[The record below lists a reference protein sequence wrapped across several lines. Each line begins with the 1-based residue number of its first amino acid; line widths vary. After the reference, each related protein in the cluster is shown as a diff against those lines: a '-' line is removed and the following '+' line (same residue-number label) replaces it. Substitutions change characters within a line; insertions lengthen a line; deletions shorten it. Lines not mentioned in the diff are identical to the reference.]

1 MQHLRSLERDEQGLI
16 MDQRSVI
23 PVAQL
28 VYPVRAPYQDQ
39 DDCRRQKH
47 HEYLEACWQW
57 GLALLN
63 PSGSPLRSYVADCE
77 FYSESYEDGDCKDLE
92 RETRD
97 GDVDCN
103 FTAS

>member
-1 MQHLRSLERDEQGLI
+1 
-16 MDQRSVI
+16 MDQRSVVPI
-23 PVAQL
+23 TQL

-47 HEYLEACWQW
+47 HKHLEARWQW
-57 GLALLN
+57 ILPLLN
-63 PSGSPLRSYVADCE
+63 PLCSPLRFYVADCE
-77 FYSESYEDGDCKDLE
+77 LYSKSYEYGDCKDLE

-103 FTAS
+103 FTTP